1 VKNTVGDGEFYGA
14 TDGDLRWNFTVTVTV
29 RRSKLDALIRVH
41 EHKFMH
47 PLVSPSWLAGR
58 LDDSNIVV
66 LDATLPPVG
75 VTPPVDTHARY
86 LAQHIPGA
94 VFFDIEALSDRSTSL
109 PHMLPTSE
117 EFSGSMAALGVGSS
131 STIVIYEQVG
141 VFSAPRAWWMLRTFG
156 AGKVFLLD
164 GGLTAWIEAGLPTE
178 SGEVHR
184 AAAEFEAHFNP
195 AAVKDF
201 AQLQEKI
208 AEHAQI
214 LDARSAGR
222 FSGAAPEPRP
232 GLSSGHMQGA
242 TSLPFTELAI
252 DGRLRSSEELR
263 EIFAA
268 KGIDIGKP
276 ITTTCGSGVTA
287 AVLALGLEIAGAEQ
301 VSLYDGSWAEYAQRP
316 EAVVEKSV

>member
-1 VKNTVGDGEFYGA
+1 
-14 TDGDLRWNFTVTVTV
+14 
-29 RRSKLDALIRVH
+29 
-41 EHKFMH
+41 MH

-58 LDDSNIVV
+58 LNDPDTVV

-75 VTPPVDTHARY
+75 VTPPVDTRGRY
-86 LAQHIPGA
+86 LAEHIPGA
-94 VFFDIEALSDRSTSL
+94 VFFDIEALSDHSTSL
-109 PHMLPTSE
+109 PHMLPTPE
-117 EFSGSMAALGVGSS
+117 EFSRRMTALGVGSG
-131 STIVIYEQVG
+131 STIVVYEQVG

-164 GGLTAWIEAGLPTE
+164 GGLSGWVAAGHPTE

-184 AAAEFEAHFNP
+184 AAAEFEAHFDS

-222 FSGAAPEPRP
+222 FSGAAPEPRA
-232 GLSSGHMQGA
+232 GLSSGHMPGA
-242 TSLPFTELAI
+242 TSLPFTELAV
-252 DGRLRSSEELR
+252 DGRLKSAEELR
-263 EIFAA
+263 EIFVA
-268 KGIDIGKP
+268 KGVDIARP
-276 ITTTCGSGVTA
+276 VTTTCGSGVTA
-287 AVLALGLEIAGAEQ
+287 AVLALGLEIAGASE